1 MNASRLF
8 HKPVNFTSYST
19 SQQVYLLSKLILEDS
34 GRWLIDKGKLH
45 FFTTVLV
52 QLFQTRCKISLGISH
67 DLSPDW
73 VGGGGGGCRT
83 LGDHMIY
90 GEKRGLVVVFS

>member
-19 SQQVYLLSKLILEDS
+19 SQQVVYLLSKLMPEDS
-34 GRWLIDKGKLH
+34 GRWLIGEGKLN
-45 FFTTVLV
+45 FFTTALV

-67 DLSPDW
+67 DLSPGW
-73 VGGGGGGCRT
+73 VRGGGGCRT
-83 LGDHMIY
+83 LGDHMVY
-90 GEKRGLVVVFS
+90 GENRGLVVVFS

>member
-34 GRWLIDKGKLH
+34 GRWLIGKGKLH
-45 FFTTVLV
+45 FFTTALV

-73 VGGGGGGCRT
+73 VGGGGGCRT

>member
-1 MNASRLF
+1 M
-8 HKPVNFTSYST
+8 P
-19 SQQVYLLSKLILEDS
+19 EDS
-34 GRWLIDKGKLH
+34 GRWLIGKGKLH
-45 FFTTVLV
+45 FFTTALV

-73 VGGGGGGCRT
+73 VGEGCRT

-90 GEKRGLVVVFS
+90 GEKRGLVVVFSERLEKKPYWQLFRGHV

>member
-19 SQQVYLLSKLILEDS
+19 SQQVYLLSKLMPEDS
-34 GRWLIDKGKLH
+34 GRWLIGEGKLY
-45 FFTTVLV
+45 FFTTALV

-67 DLSPDW
+67 DLSPGW
-73 VGGGGGGCRT
+73 VGGGGCRT
-83 LGDHMIY
+83 LGDHMVY
-90 GEKRGLVVVFS
+90 GENRGLVVVFS

>member
-19 SQQVYLLSKLILEDS
+19 SQQVYLLSKLMPEDS
-34 GRWLIDKGKLH
+34 GRWLIGEGKLH
-45 FFTTVLV
+45 FFTTALV

-67 DLSPDW
+67 DLSPGW
-73 VGGGGGGCRT
+73 VGGGGGCRT
-83 LGDHMIY
+83 LGDHMVY
-90 GEKRGLVVVFS
+90 GENRGLVVVFS

>member
-19 SQQVYLLSKLILEDS
+19 SQQVYLLSKLMPEDS
-34 GRWLIDKGKLH
+34 GRWLIGEGKLN
-45 FFTTVLV
+45 FFTTALV

-67 DLSPDW
+67 DLSPGW
-73 VGGGGGGCRT
+73 VRGGGGCRT
-83 LGDHMIY
+83 LGDHMVY
-90 GEKRGLVVVFS
+90 GENRGLVVVFS